1 MTAMPANS
9 PTQFNV
15 YQTEHI
21 PLLISKLFDRM
32 MLEVET
38 FVEKNWTSIAIDDRH
53 KMECLP
59 DDHVAIWVVKPEGS
73 HFIKPFCP
81 LVNISHQIDAV
92 TKPNALSAFEAF
104 FLRCQDYFVKFRN
117 KYDPTKNKYYIVIKR
132 DDGWSGELIESSF
145 QELLDLAF
153 VGQLKWGDSG
163 IYENYRNQSIKNWKE
178 NWVGTQD

>member
-1 MTAMPANS
+1 MTVMPANS
-9 PTQFNV
+9 PVQFNV
-15 YQTEHI
+15 YETEHF
-21 PLLISKLFDRM
+21 PPLISKLFDRM

-38 FVEKNWTSIAIDDRH
+38 FVEKNWTSIAIDDRYN
-53 KMECLP
+53 MECLP
-59 DDHVAIWVVKPEGS
+59 DDHVAMWVVKPEGS
-73 HFIKPFCP
+73 HFIKLSCP
-81 LVNISHQIDAV
+81 LVNISHQIHAA
-92 TKPNALSAFEAF
+92 TQPNALSAFEAF

-163 IYENYRNQSIKNWKE
+163 IYENYRNQSIKSWE
-178 NWVGTQD
+178 QNWVGAQD